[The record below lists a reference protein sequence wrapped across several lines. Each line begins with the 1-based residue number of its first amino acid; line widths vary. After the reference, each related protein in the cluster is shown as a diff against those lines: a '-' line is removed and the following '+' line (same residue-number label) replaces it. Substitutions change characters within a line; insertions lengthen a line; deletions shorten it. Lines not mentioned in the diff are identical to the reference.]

1 MKKKILVGG
10 QAVIEGVMMRV
21 PGAYATAVRKKDGS
35 IEISQ
40 NSYNSL
46 TEQFALLKKP
56 LLRGVI
62 ALFESLKIG
71 LSTLQFSADVALRE
85 ENLAK
90 GKPEQKETPFISI
103 LTTTFALLLG
113 ILLFVILPL
122 YITTRLLNIEKMAL
136 AFNLVTGGWR
146 MLFFLVYLWVISLM
160 KDIQRLFQYHG
171 AEHKVVFTFESGQE
185 LTVANT
191 RSFTTYHPRCGTSF
205 MFIIL
210 LASILMYALIDTG
223 IMFVFGRIT
232 LSLRII
238 FHLLLMPLVAGA
250 GYELLKITARYQN
263 QWWGRWLSAPGI
275 WLQRITTKPP
285 ADDQIEVAIAAL
297 RAAFG
302 DRYQEHVGQSF
313 VADAVE

>member
-1 MKKKILVGG
+1 
-10 QAVIEGVMMRV
+10 MMRV
-21 PGAYATAVRKKDGS
+21 PGAYATAVRKEDGG
-35 IEISQ
+35 IEVSR
-40 NSYNSL
+40 SSFNSL

-90 GKPEQKETPFISI
+90 GKSEQKKQPFISVLI
-103 LTTTFALLLG
+103 TTFALLLG
-113 ILLFVILPL
+113 IVLFGILPL

-136 AFNLVTGGWR
+136 VFNLVAGGWR
-146 MLFFLVYLWVISLM
+146 MLFFLVYLWLISLM

-185 LTVANT
+185 LTVANS
-191 RSFTTYHPRCGTSF
+191 RSFITYHPRCGTSF
-205 MFIIL
+205 IFIIL
-210 LASILMYALIDTG
+210 LTSILMYALIDTG
-223 IMFVFGRIT
+223 IIFVFGRIT

-238 FHLLLMPLVAGA
+238 FHLLLLPLVAGA
-250 GYELLKITARYQN
+250 GYELLKITARYQS
-263 QWWGRWLSAPGI
+263 QWWGRWLSAPGL

-285 ADDQIEVAIAAL
+285 DDDQIEVAIAAL

-302 DRYQEHVGQSF
+302 DQYQDYVGQLF
-313 VADAVE
+313 TAEAVE

>member
-21 PGAYATAVRKKDGS
+21 PGAYATAVRKEDGS
-35 IEISQ
+35 IEISR
-40 NSYNSL
+40 NSFNSL

-62 ALFESLKIG
+62 SLFESLKIG

-90 GKPEQKETPFISI
+90 GKSEQKEKPLVAI
-103 LTTTFALLLG
+103 LTTIFALLLG
-113 ILLFVILPL
+113 IIFFGVLPL

-136 AFNLVTGGWR
+136 VFNLVTGGWR

-185 LTVANT
+185 LNVANT
-191 RSFTTYHPRCGTSF
+191 RSFTTHHPRCGTSF
-205 MFIIL
+205 IFIIL

-223 IMFVFGRIT
+223 IIFVFGRIT

-238 FHLLLMPLVAGA
+238 FHLLLLPLVAGT

-263 QWWGRWLSAPGI
+263 QWWGRWLSTPGL

-285 ADDQIEVAIAAL
+285 TDDQIEVAIAAL

-302 DRYQEHVGQSF
+302 DRYQDYVGQAF